1 MLETEVRG
9 TLRSDTGMFD
19 TRRMA
24 MVVVAVMTAARAAGA
39 GEPAAPAG
47 PEPVAR
53 SIAELHAMPTER
65 LVAGVEAR
73 FRGVVT
79 TVQYAGGL
87 LTVQEDGGATWVQV
101 PPDLVQPGLVPG
113 AEIEV
118 EGTAQRQMFAP
129 VVRPHRIVVVGHGP
143 LPEPTPADFARL
155 SRGLDNARRMAV
167 TGIVQ
172 HAAENADEAR
182 LVVKCDAWGVPV
194 RLMSRG
200 GLDLP
205 GLLDARVKVVGIISA
220 VRNPRGELLSASVT
234 VISPDDVTVVEP
246 RRSEPF
252 VAPEVPLEAI
262 ACFNARPL
270 DGHRFVS
277 RGTVTAI
284 EADGSLYLQ
293 RHRTGVRVETI
304 APAAAAPGDEVEVA
318 GFLDTRRGVAGI
330 CGALLRKTASGSR
343 PEPTA
348 ISADEILDLYRNWNE
363 RARPLGPDDY
373 AGSLVRFPATLIDRI
388 ATREGGT
395 LVLASG
401 RSTVTALMPRE
412 AYDAVRSV
420 EAGSRVEITGIVDI
434 AFSDDTYDQGFGHLH
449 DWRPAQV
456 DRFSLLVSQADDVV
470 VTQPPPWWTPRRL
483 AIALGAAGAASG
495 GALAWVALLRQQ
507 VKLKSAQLAAEAQD
521 RQAAAIEFDATLRER
536 SRLAANLHDTLLQ
549 SLAGAVLQLDVCRRS
564 LAGSRVAEAGDQL
577 DVAKRMVK
585 HAATDLRSSVWALR
599 TAPAAGR
606 SFTQSL
612 RELVDHLNVE
622 RGSQEQPGHVGLQF
636 AGEAFP
642 LPRFVAGNL
651 LLVVQEAVRNALHH
665 AEATAI
671 DLAVRFDAAGREV
684 EASVRDDGR
693 GFEWGRQRGPEQ
705 GHFGL
710 QGMKERVDALRGR
723 LAIDTAPGRG
733 TTVTVRVTVPP
744 HDAIAEDREAA
755 EDFQAAAS

>member
-1 MLETEVRG
+1 
-9 TLRSDTGMFD
+9 MFD
-19 TRRMA
+19 ARRMA
-24 MVVVAVMTAARAAGA
+24 TAVVMVAVTAARAAVA
-39 GEPAAPAG
+39 DEPAAPAG

-53 SIAELHAMPTER
+53 SIAEIHAMPAEQIA
-65 LVAGVEAR
+65 AGVEAR

-79 TVQYAGGL
+79 TVQYAGRL
-87 LTVQEDGGATWVQV
+87 LTVQEDGGATWVHV
-101 PPDLVQPGLVPG
+101 PPDLAQPGLVPG

-118 EGTAQRQMFAP
+118 EGTAQRSMFAP
-129 VVRPHRIVVVGHGP
+129 VVLSRRIVVVGHGP

-155 SRGLDNARRMAV
+155 SRGLDNARRVAV

-172 HAAENADEAR
+172 HAAEDAAEAR
-182 LVVKCDAWGVPV
+182 IVVKCDAWAVPV
-194 RLMSRG
+194 RLMFHG
-200 GLDLP
+200 GLDVP
-205 GLLDARVKVVGIISA
+205 ALLDARVRAVGIIGH
-220 VRNPRGELLSASVT
+220 VKNPRGELLTAALVVT
-234 VISPDDVTVVEP
+234 TPDDVTVIQP
-246 RRSEPF
+246 PRSEPF
-252 VAPEVPLEAI
+252 AAPEVPLGAI

-270 DGHRFVS
+270 DGHRFRT
-277 RGTVTAI
+277 RGTVTALA
-284 EADGSLYLQ
+284 ADGSLYMQ
-293 RHRTGVRVETI
+293 RHRTGVRVETVG
-304 APAAAAPGDEVEVA
+304 PAGVAPGDEVEVA
-318 GFLDTRRGVAGI
+318 GFLDTRRGLAGI

-348 ISADEILDLYRNWNE
+348 ITADEILDLYRNWHE
-363 RARPLGPDDY
+363 RNRPLGPDDY
-373 AGSLVRFPATLIDRI
+373 AGSLVRFPGTLVDSI

-395 LVLASG
+395 LVVASG
-401 RSTVTALMPRE
+401 HSTVTALMPRE

-420 EAGSRVEITGIVDI
+420 EAGSRVEITGIVD
-434 AFSDDTYDQGFGHLH
+434 FGFVGDTYPRGFGNLH
-449 DWRPAQV
+449 DWRPATL
-456 DRFSLLVSQADDVV
+456 DRFTLLVTRAEDVV

-483 AIALGAAGAASG
+483 AIALAAAGAAIG
-495 GALAWVALLRQQ
+495 GALAWVMLLRRQ
-507 VKLKSAQLAAEAQD
+507 VKVKSAQLAAEAQD

-665 AEATAI
+665 AEAAAI
-671 DLAVRFDAAGREV
+671 DVAVRFDAAGREV

-693 GFEWGRQRGPEQ
+693 GFEWGRQRGPAQ

-710 QGMKERVDALRGR
+710 QGMKERVEALRGR

-744 HDAIAEDREAA
+744 HDAVADDREAA